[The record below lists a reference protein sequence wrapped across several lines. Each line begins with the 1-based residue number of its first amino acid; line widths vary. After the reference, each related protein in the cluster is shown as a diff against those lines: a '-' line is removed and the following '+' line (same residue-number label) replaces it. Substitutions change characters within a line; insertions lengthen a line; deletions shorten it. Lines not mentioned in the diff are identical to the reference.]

1 MSCPL
6 YEDYTRM
13 CVEDFKELVEVVSFD
28 FCDTDGYEECPFYK
42 IIKGKVIP
50 CEFVE
55 KCRERQELK
64 PFDFETIKRVSNDF
78 CLSENKVNCEVYKL
92 YKSGKDVPNG
102 LGPDGSML
110 KIDVKE

>member
-1 MSCPL
+1 MSCPK
-6 YEDYTRM
+6 YVDYTRE
-13 CVEDFKELVEVVSFD
+13 CIATNEGLAEVASFD
-28 FCDTDGYEECPFYK
+28 FCNSDEYEECPFYK
-42 IIKGKVIP
+42 IIEGKVIP
-50 CEFVE
+50 CEFIE
-55 KCRERQELK
+55 KCKERQELK

-78 CLSENKVNCEVYKL
+78 CLSKNKVNCEVYKL